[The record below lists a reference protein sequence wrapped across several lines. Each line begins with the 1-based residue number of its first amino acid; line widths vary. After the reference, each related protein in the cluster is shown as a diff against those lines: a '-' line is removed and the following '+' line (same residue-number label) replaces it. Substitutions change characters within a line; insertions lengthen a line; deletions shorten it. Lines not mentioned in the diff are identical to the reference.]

1 MRSGSPSNTKANWC
15 PTKKPVGMAM
25 TPVRS
30 QRVIDLN
37 RAKTRVCRSSSTQAT
52 IVRPTDSWN
61 NSSRGQVSSP
71 GDSTY
76 SSVAARAKKTA
87 AMAMA
92 RSAPFSVSGHNSA
105 VRVEE
110 RYMVG
115 NRASRVWT
123 PTARL

>member
-1 MRSGSPSNTKANWC
+1 
-15 PTKKPVGMAM
+15 M

-37 RAKTRVCRSSSTQAT
+37 RAKARVYRSSSTQAT

-61 NSSRGQVSSP
+61 TSSRGQVSSP

-76 SSVAARAKKTA
+76 SSVAASAKKKA
-87 AMAMA
+87 AIAMA
-92 RSAPFSVSGHNSA
+92 RSAPFSVSGHNSS
-105 VRVEE
+105 VRVVE

-115 NRASRVWT
+115 SGASRVWT
-123 PTARL
+123 PPAQR